1 MLAEVDYIWALLQK
15 DNILNVQLL
24 TLKTG
29 NYLINSILSFNN

>member
-24 TLKTG
+24 TLKTRWG
-29 NYLINSILSFNN
+29 VGVAQW